1 MHLAEFNIGILR
13 YEWDDPRV
21 ADFADNLDRVYAIAE
36 RSPGYIWHMGGD
48 DMSAA
53 QLDPNGI
60 LGGNPKTASTLSVWR
75 DLASLEHFVWHTVHK
90 QFYDRRAE
98 WYNAAEQG
106 QRIVMWWVDEGH
118 RPTIPE
124 AADRLAYL
132 TKHGDTAHAFGWDY
146 ARKHFGNNAS
156 S

>member
-60 LGGNPKTASTLSVWR
+60 LGGAIRKPHRRCPFGGTLPAWNISFGTR
-75 DLASLEHFVWHTVHK
+75 FINSSM
-90 QFYDRRAE
+90 
-98 WYNAAEQG
+98 
-106 QRIVMWWVDEGH
+106 IVGPNGIT
-118 RPTIPE
+118 RPGRGS
-124 AADRLAYL
+124 AL
-132 TKHGDTAHAFGWDY
+132 
-146 ARKHFGNNAS
+146 
-156 S
+156 